1 MYVKGGDRMSEI
13 TSLYYALR
21 IELEQKTKELD
32 KITKE
37 LDEIGREQ
45 KSIVV
50 KTINDNQWNL
60 IS

>member
-1 MYVKGGDRMSEI
+1 MSEI

-21 IELEQKTKELD
+21 IELEQKSKELD